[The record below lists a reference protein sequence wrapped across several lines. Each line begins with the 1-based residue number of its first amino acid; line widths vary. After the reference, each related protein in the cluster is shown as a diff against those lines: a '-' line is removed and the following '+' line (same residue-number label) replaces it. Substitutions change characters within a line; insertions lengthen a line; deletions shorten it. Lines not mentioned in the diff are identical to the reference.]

1 MTSNDIFVTV
11 KFIKHRVLKI
21 ERMALYGACKA
32 AYHNPFI
39 YATKLKVLYLDRIDK
54 YIKLELFYM
63 YIYTFEGFGLPP
75 LVELTVLSIE
85 SALLRFNVCFDILD
99 DKFEEFFLSF
109 LCVPI
114 KINMID

>member
-1 MTSNDIFVTV
+1 MGPARPDTITPLFMQLS
-11 KFIKHRVLKI
+11 LKSFTWTG
-21 ERMALYGACKA
+21 LT
-32 AYHNPFI
+32 NTFN
-39 YATKLKVLYLDRIDK
+39 LK
-54 YIKLELFYM
+54 LFYM
-63 YIYTFEGFGLPP
+63 NIFTFEGFGLPP